1 MATCPVCRNKS
12 AEISSSK
19 RIPGQRDS
27 SWFVK
32 CPTCPIPFEIPGRT
46 WNLAITDPDEMAR
59 RRPQWEEFL
68 RRAAEKG
75 DYFTKLY

>member
-32 CPTCPIPFEIPGRT
+32 CPTCPIPFEIPGQT
-46 WNLAITDPDEMAR
+46 WNLAVTDPEELAR